1 MQTQMERRRF
11 LGISKYAE
19 DKPCP
24 PYSIVID
31 KFSDA
36 CTGCGDCVSACP
48 EKILL
53 ISERSRLAVV
63 DFGMGSCTFCEECVD
78 ACKEGALVKT
88 DEAPWAMKATI
99 GSNCLSFQKI
109 ACRACADFCE
119 MRAIRFH
126 LGLGGQQI
134 PDLDSE
140 ACTGCGACLVAC
152 PNGSIEMREIKLQE
166 EVL

>member
-1 MQTQMERRRF
+1 MERRRF
-11 LGISKYAE
+11 LGLSKYT
-19 DKPCP
+19 DDGLCP
-24 PYSIVID
+24 PYSIG
-31 KFSDA
+31 KYEFSEA
-36 CTGCGDCVSACP
+36 CTGCGDCISVCP
-48 EKILL
+48 EKILR

-63 DFGMGSCTFCEECVD
+63 DFGKGSCSFCGACVD

-88 DEAPWAMKATI
+88 GKAPWAMKAVI
-99 GSNCLSFQKI
+99 SSNCLSYQKI

-126 LGLGGQQI
+126 PGLGGQQT

-140 ACTGCGACLVAC
+140 VCTGCGACLVAC
-152 PNGSIEMREIKLQE
+152 PNGSIEMREVKLQE